1 MDVVDRPYHSL
12 RRINISIVA
21 AARLPKITSD
31 SSVGL
36 SYRQPLQPPRIR
48 SSQEIHRLS
57 AYGLLDRGPDL
68 ADVVCALLRK
78 QDHVDVFGHDDVTP
92 KVEVVYSA
100 CLLKSVHEPLASP
113 VFAEKL
119 VSMITGKR
127 QLVSV
132 SGQVE
137 VLTQV
142 ANRSV
147 W

>member
-1 MDVVDRPYHSL
+1 MDVVDRPYHGS
-12 RRINISIVA
+12 RRIDVSIVA
-21 AARLPKITSD
+21 AARLPKMASD

-36 SYRQPLQPPRIR
+36 SYRQPLQPPAIR
-48 SSQEIHRLS
+48 PSQEIHRLL
-57 AYGLLDRGPDL
+57 AYGILDGGPDFT
-68 ADVVCALLRK
+68 DVVFALLRQ
-78 QDHVDVFGHDDVTP
+78 QDHVDVFRHDDVTP
-92 KVEVVYSA
+92 EVEIMFSA
-100 CLLKSVHEPLASP
+100 CLLKSIHEPLASS

-127 QLVSV
+127 QLVSMT
-132 SGQVE
+132 GQVE